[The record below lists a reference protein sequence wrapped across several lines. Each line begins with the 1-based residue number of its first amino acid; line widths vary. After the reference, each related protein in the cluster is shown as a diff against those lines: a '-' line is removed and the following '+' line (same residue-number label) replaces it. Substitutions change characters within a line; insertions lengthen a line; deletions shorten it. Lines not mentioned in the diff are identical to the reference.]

1 MSGSNEPVVAPAP
14 QLSPLDAWHRGAGAT
29 MMEFAGYEMPL
40 RYESIVAE
48 HQRTRT
54 SASLFDV
61 SHMGRLRFEGAA
73 AELLLDHVCT
83 RKMSDLAVGRTR
95 YSLLCN
101 AEGGVLDDVLVSHVE
116 TPSGRR
122 YFLMVVNAANRQKI
136 LRWLVPHLN
145 DFPTVQ
151 MTDRT
156 ELTSMM
162 AVQGPRALSVVA
174 RLFRADITRLRRYG
188 SVITEQM
195 GKPVM
200 VSRTGYTG
208 EDGIE
213 VVTRREEAHRVWENL
228 LLVGRDE
235 GFAAA
240 GLGARDTLRME
251 AGMPLYGHEL
261 SETIDPFEA
270 GLDFAVSLESRR
282 FVGDET
288 LREIAAS
295 GPARRR
301 VGYLIE
307 GRRPA
312 REAATV
318 WIGSE
323 QIGVVTSG
331 GPSPTLNQN
340 IAMALVDADHAD
352 APEVRIDV
360 RGKSVTAVQT
370 ELPFYHRD

>member
-1 MSGSNEPVVAPAP
+1 MV
-14 QLSPLDAWHRGAGAT
+14 
-29 MMEFAGYEMPL
+29 EFGGYSMPL
-40 RYESIVAE
+40 RYESIVSE

-61 SHMGRLRFEGAA
+61 SHMGRLRFEGVG
-73 AELLLDHVCT
+73 AENLLDHVCT
-83 RKMSDLAVGRTR
+83 RRMSDLPLGRTR

-101 AEGGVLDDVLVSHVE
+101 ADGGVLDDVLVSLVE

-122 YFLMVVNAANRQKI
+122 YFLMVVNATNRSKI
-136 LRWLVPHLN
+136 LKWLVPHLH

-162 AVQGPRALSVVA
+162 ALQGPMAIASA
-174 RLFRADITRLRRYG
+174 SRLFRFDIRKLRRYG
-188 SVITEQM
+188 AVITEQM
-195 GKPVM
+195 GKPVV

-213 VVTRREEAHRVWENL
+213 VITRREEANRVWENL

-261 SETIDPFEA
+261 DETIDPFEA
-270 GLDFAVSLESRR
+270 GLDFAVTLEGRR

-288 LREIAAS
+288 LRAIAAS

-307 GRRPA
+307 GRRPV
-312 REAATV
+312 RQGATV
-318 WIGSE
+318 WSGGQ

-331 GPSPTLNQN
+331 GPSPTLNKN
-340 IAMALVDADHAD
+340 IAMALIDSVHAET
-352 APEVRIDV
+352 PEVRMDV
-360 RGKSVTAVQT
+360 RGRSVSAVQT
-370 ELPFYHRD
+370 DLPFYHRG